1 MTCDIS
7 IVPLGCT
14 YIVIDISTVFYCG
27 EFKMSLS
34 HDELA
39 NNLAIHLM
47 SDDRMVWEDIPVG
60 KSGSVRP
67 DVLTIQ
73 KSFASPNPISY
84 EIKVSVSDF
93 RSDVTS
99 AKWKNYLDFSYGVI
113 FAVPK
118 GLVKKSDIP
127 NGCGLMQFNGQSWH
141 TVKKPTLHLTKL
153 NDEILLKLLIG
164 GSERETHKP
173 IIKNRDFEQ
182 WVHHDTLRKKFGKD
196 FAEKIRFLGKYDERK
211 LEITKLRKELGGLFG
226 VDVDRW
232 NFGEEIAYH
241 IENLRILA
249 NENERKAKIA
259 KDLIKAKEQLNNRF
273 DRIIKDYTN

>member
-1 MTCDIS
+1 
-7 IVPLGCT
+7 
-14 YIVIDISTVFYCG
+14 
-27 EFKMSLS
+27 MSLS

-118 GLVKKSDIP
+118 GLIKKSDIP
-127 NGCGLMQFNGQSWH
+127 NGCGLIQFNGQSWH
-141 TVKKPTLHLTKL
+141 TVKKPTLHPAKL

-196 FAEKIRFLGKYDERK
+196 FSEKIGFLDKYDERK
-211 LEITKLRKELGGLFG
+211 LEITKLRKELGSLFG

-232 NFGEEIAYH
+232 NFGEEVAYH
-241 IENLRILA
+241 IENLKILA
-249 NENERKAKIA
+249 DENERKIKIA